1 MLDLMWPEGEESLSD
16 KAVDAIEKILVFKV
30 KERFTAKGWL
40 SRCFVERVLIS
51 VCIQDD
57 RSLILLINSPWK

>member
-40 SRCFVERVLIS
+40 STCFFERVLIS
-51 VCIQDD
+51 VIQDD
-57 RSLILLINSPWK
+57 RSLILLINRPWK